1 MSLFRVCRMLAFL
14 LGCGASVGCV
24 ALRAAPVEPMAT
36 VPVVMLSDL
45 HFDPYHDPA
54 KFERLRSAPASEWQK
69 ILAGPDAEDQAG
81 GFAKLLKA
89 CRTRGVDTPWTL
101 LESSLTAAHAQS
113 PHALFVTVAGDLL
126 AHQFDCRF
134 HVLAPGAAESEYSAF
149 AAKTV
154 SYVASELHRAFP
166 ETPVYLALGNNDS
179 GCGDYREAV
188 DSGFLHNI
196 AESFGDDV
204 GSVEGRKELLHV
216 FPMSGNY
223 SVALPRPIVRGRL
236 IVLQD
241 IFLSVGYAGCD
252 GKPDAVPG
260 AAELE
265 WLRTELTAARAR
277 HEQVWVMAH
286 IPPGVNLY
294 STVATNRDVC
304 GGQAPVMFLR
314 NEKLAEVLTDFAA
327 DIRLVIFGHTHND
340 EMRLLQGVAVP
351 STANAKPAP
360 ARVVAKLVPSVT
372 PVNGN
377 YPAFTL
383 ADVDPRTA
391 VMKDYRV
398 IAADNQT
405 GINAKWAEEYRYSTT
420 YRSAAFT
427 PGEVVSLI
435 AKFGADKEGA
445 TPRSLAY
452 EQNFMVNG
460 GLRALAMRTV
470 WPQYVCSML
479 NDTEAGYRS
488 CACAAK
494 P

>member
-1 MSLFRVCRMLAFL
+1 MDK
-14 LGCGASVGCV
+14 
-24 ALRAAPVEPMAT
+24 PVT

-54 KFERLRSAPASEWQK
+54 KFDRLRAAPASEWQR
-69 ILAGPDAEDQAG
+69 ILAEPDAPDQAEI
-81 GFAKLLKA
+81 FAKLLKT
-89 CRTRGVDTPWTL
+89 CKTRGVDTPWTL
-101 LESSLTAAHAQS
+101 LESSLMAAHAQS

-126 AHQFDCRF
+126 AHQFNCRF
-134 HVLAPGAAESEYSAF
+134 HALAPDATEREYSAF

-154 SYVASELHRAFP
+154 AYVASELHRAFP
-166 ETPVYLALGNNDS
+166 GTPVYLALGNNDS

-188 DSGFLHNI
+188 DSDFLHGA
-196 AESFGDDV
+196 AESFADDTA
-204 GSVEGRKELLHV
+204 SPEGRKELLRV
-216 FPMSGNY
+216 FPASGNY

-241 IFLSVGYAGCD
+241 IFLSVGYAGCN
-252 GKPDAVPG
+252 GKPDPAPG

-265 WLRTELTAARAR
+265 WLRVELTAAHA
-277 HEQVWVMAH
+277 HNEQVWVMAH

-294 STVATNRDVC
+294 STVATNWDVC
-304 GGQAPVMFLR
+304 GGQAPIMFLR
-314 NEKLAEVLTDFAA
+314 NEKLVEVLTDFAA

-340 EMRLLQGVAVP
+340 EMHLLRGVAVP
-351 STANAKPAP
+351 STAGAKTVPSSP
-360 ARVVAKLVPSVT
+360 RVVAKLVPSVS

-398 IAADNQT
+398 VVADNQT
-405 GINAKWAEEYRYSTT
+405 GIDAKWTAAYRYSTT

-427 PGEVVSLI
+427 PEEVTSLI
-435 AKFGADKEGA
+435 AKFRADKEGV
-445 TPRSLAY
+445 TPLSRAY

-460 GLRALAMRTV
+460 GLRALAMRAV
-470 WPQYVCSML
+470 WPQYVCTML

-488 CACAAK
+488 CACARK